1 MPAVRAQIA
10 TALAALALLA
20 GAAAA
25 EESPRPLD
33 GPEVDEPADAGA
45 PDAGAA
51 DAGPPD
57 AWKMPFNAESIRS
70 VVLSHEA
77 DVRAC
82 YETTLAEG
90 RDVQGEVVISMV
102 LTTDGI
108 PDRARVKRSTLRDKQ
123 IEECV
128 VRTVRRWWFPRPPRP
143 QALDLPFTFSEV
155 GNKAAAAPDAGV
167 PKPSG
172 KKKRKR

>member
-1 MPAVRAQIA
+1 MPARRAPIA

-25 EESPRPLD
+25 EESPRTP
-33 GPEVDEPADAGA
+33 DEAEAEEPG
-45 PDAGAA
+45 DAGAA
-51 DAGPPD
+51 DAGTPD

-70 VVLSHEA
+70 VVLAHEP

-90 RDVQGEVVISMV
+90 RDVQGEVVVSV
-102 LTTDGI
+102 VVTTDGI
-108 PDRARVKRSTLRDKQ
+108 PDRARVKKSTLRDKQ

-128 VRTVRRWWFPRPPRP
+128 VRTVRRWWFPRPARP
-143 QALDLPFTFSEV
+143 QPLELPFTFSEV
-155 GNKAAAAPDAGV
+155 GTKAAGAPDAGAA
-167 PKPSG
+167 KPYG
-172 KKKRKR
+172 QRKRKR